1 MSYSFNLNKF
11 KDISKEDE
19 EFFNN
24 SQYKLVVL
32 RRTKLV
38 EKRLNYLL
46 QRRNLDAILIYSLE
60 SFTNIIIS
68 QIAHDFEKNWKVDN
82 VFTNIHVSKLF
93 DIYIRKK
100 YKDKIIYYYTQRQ
113 KYIK

>member
-1 MSYSFNLNKF
+1 MSYFFNLNEF

-24 SQYKLVVL
+24 SQYKFVVL
-32 RRTKLV
+32 RRAKLV

-46 QRRNLDAILIYSLE
+46 QRRNLDAILIYSPE

-68 QIAHDFEKNWKVDN
+68 QIGHDFEKNWRVDN
-82 VFTNIHVSKLF
+82 VFTSVQVSELF

-100 YKDKIIYYYTQRQ
+100 YKEKIIEYYTQRQ